1 MPTAVDAR
9 SLSWLPSP
17 PLPLPLPPAI
27 NYLSVATPPLVYR
40 AFDHA
45 HSTSPAS
52 IAFADPARAGSG
64 RGDIAP

>member
-17 PLPLPLPPAI
+17 PLPPAI

-45 HSTSPAS
+45 HSMSPAS
-52 IAFADPARAGSG
+52 IAFADPALAGIG

>member
-17 PLPLPLPPAI
+17 PLPLPPAI
-27 NYLSVATPPLVYR
+27 NYLSVATSPLVYR

-45 HSTSPAS
+45 HSMSPAS
-52 IAFADPARAGSG
+52 IAFADPSRAGSG
-64 RGDIAP
+64 RGAIAP

>member
-9 SLSWLPSP
+9 SLSWLP
-17 PLPLPLPPAI
+17 PLPLPPAI
-27 NYLSVATPPLVYR
+27 NYLSVATSPLVYR

-45 HSTSPAS
+45 HSISPAS
-52 IAFADPARAGSG
+52 IAGSG